1 MKIIVALLFF
11 SSAVLS
17 THLEDEIP
25 HKIKLTIDQSKK
37 NLKKFLTQDEIAS
50 LKLDNYVF
58 GIYESFR
65 TMTNNPSSGILK
77 RAYDEKLK
85 NAYKAIQKRS
95 ENFGNTDAVPIL
107 ETLQLAFHKQFSEEI
122 ILIYNNINTINTLK
136 TLPSLNYSIFI
147 AYDQTDAFYEIQA
160 RKLADHLK
168 LTGCEAT
175 LISDNA
181 AGSTTVFLSKI
192 FEYDYVILMGTESLF
207 PKADFKQA
215 LDFIGTRALK
225 NPTAIIPI
233 IFDESVKISFPNI
246 INMSD
251 STLYNITF
259 LELLSEIDPK
269 EYYKKTVFS
278 SLLELQMLEALIES
292 HFPKLRNGY
301 YKNPNFRNFIK
312 TEIFAKSYINI
323 LQMYEFF
330 RNQNLTNTVEIQDL
344 LMKASEEIGN
354 HIESNFN
361 NLESKPSKLKSI
373 SKCLQTLQDAFSH
386 KKHQLVHERNIQISQ
401 LQDTIRKLAPGL
413 QADKINISVVY
424 SEEFYLNVTR
434 VNELINHLKLAGFNI
449 NTNKDIYSAD
459 YVLVI
464 GTPDLISNKEH
475 ELREVSNYKRSK
487 GSNKV
492 FSLMFYGDKSLLP
505 FSLQCENVIKAE
517 LVHTYAYTKVFFE
530 LLRLLCPY
538 AFNE

>member
-11 SSAVLS
+11 SSAVFS
-17 THLEDEIP
+17 AHLNDEIP
-25 HKIKLTIDQSKK
+25 HKIKLTIDQTKK

-50 LKLDNYVF
+50 LKLDTHVVRTYN
-58 GIYESFR
+58 SFIV
-65 TMTNNPSSGILK
+65 MKKNPSNSIFK
-77 RAYDEKLK
+77 RAYKELLEDSYNKIGEK
-85 NAYKAIQKRS
+85 AQKFNNEHVVS
-95 ENFGNTDAVPIL
+95 IL
-107 ETLQLAFHKQFSEEI
+107 STLQLAFKEQFSEEI
-122 ILIYNNINTINTLK
+122 ILIYDNINTLK
-136 TLPSLNYSIFI
+136 TLPSLKYSIFI

-175 LISDNA
+175 LISDNV

-192 FEYDYVILMGTESLF
+192 FEYDYVILIGTENLF

-215 LDFIGTRALK
+215 LEYIGTRASK

-233 IFDESVKISFPNI
+233 IFDESIKISFPNI

-259 LELLSEIDPK
+259 LELLSEIEPK

-278 SLLELQMLEALIES
+278 SLLELQMLEVLIES
-292 HFPKLRNGY
+292 HFPKLRNGQ

-312 TEIFAKSYINI
+312 KEIFAKSYINI
-323 LQMYEFF
+323 LQMYELC
-330 RNQNLTNTVEIQDL
+330 RNQNLTHTAEIQDL

-354 HIESNFN
+354 HREFNFN
-361 NLESKPSKLKSI
+361 NLESKLSKINDI

-386 KKHQLVHERNIQISQ
+386 KKHELVHKRNIEIFK
-401 LQDTIRKLAPGL
+401 LENAIKKLAPVL

-424 SEEFYLNVTR
+424 SEEFYLNIIR

-449 NTNKDIYSAD
+449 TTNKDIYSAD

-475 ELREVSNYKRSK
+475 ELLEVSNYKRSK

-505 FSLQCENVIKAE
+505 FSLQCENVIYGE
-517 LVHTYAYTKVFFE
+517 QIEAYS
-530 LLRLLCPY
+530 
-538 AFNE
+538 